1 MIKRTL
7 APIKTPTA
15 VIFTLFRVT
24 LSTKN
29 VDDVFE
35 ILVTYVESVTNISV
49 AVSDPAYFDTHP
61 FFSE

>member
-35 ILVTYVESVTNISV
+35 ILVTFESVTNISV

-61 FFSE
+61 FFL